1 MSEAVFETL
10 CVAFDQLSVAVLILS
25 ASGRILFANR
35 AASTMLE
42 AGWPI
47 RLLDGC
53 LQGKDR
59 SVSAALKQAI
69 ELVSSRQQSAEAC
82 HYEVCLA
89 QPSADR
95 PGAIADLRPLT
106 QDGAEP
112 VIALFITQAGQAN
125 HHGIDGFAEA
135 YGLSK
140 AETRILKALVDT
152 QGPAEAAA
160 LLNIALSTV
169 KSHLRKIFQKTN
181 TSRQAEL
188 LRLVECCRLP
198 FRKSHKG

>member
-1 MSEAVFETL
+1 MSEPVLEAL
-10 CVAFDQLSVAVLILS
+10 CVAFDQLTVAVLILS
-25 ASGRILFANR
+25 ASGRVLFANQ
-35 AASTMLE
+35 AASSMLE
-42 AGWPI
+42 EGWPI

-59 SVSAALKQAI
+59 GVSAALKQAV
-69 ELVSSRQQSAEAC
+69 ELIGLSQQGEEAR

-89 QPSADR
+89 QPSGDR
-95 PGAIADLRPLT
+95 PGVVADLRPLT
-106 QDGAEP
+106 FGAEP
-112 VIALFITQAGQAN
+112 AIALFIMQAGQTH

-140 AETRILKALVDT
+140 AETRALKALVET

-160 LLNIALSTV
+160 QLNIALSTV

-188 LRLVECCRLP
+188 LRLVECCRMP
-198 FRKSHKG
+198 FRKSDKG

>member
-1 MSEAVFETL
+1 MRSISWA
-10 CVAFDQLSVAVLILS
+10 VAVLILS
-25 ASGRILFANR
+25 ASGRILFANQ
-35 AASTMLE
+35 AANSMLE
-42 AGWPI
+42 EGWPI

-59 SVSAALKQAI
+59 AVSAALRQAV
-69 ELVSSRQQSAEAC
+69 ELVSLSQQCEEAR

-95 PGAIADLRPLT
+95 PGVIADLRPLT
-106 QDGAEP
+106 LGTEP
-112 VIALFITQAGQAN
+112 AIALFITQAGQTN
-125 HHGIDGFAEA
+125 HHGIDGLAEA

-140 AETRILKALVDT
+140 AETRTLKALVET
-152 QGPAEAAA
+152 QAPAEAAA
-160 LLNIALSTV
+160 RLNIALSTV

-188 LRLVECCRLP
+188 LRLVECCRMP
-198 FRKSHKG
+198 FRKNDEG